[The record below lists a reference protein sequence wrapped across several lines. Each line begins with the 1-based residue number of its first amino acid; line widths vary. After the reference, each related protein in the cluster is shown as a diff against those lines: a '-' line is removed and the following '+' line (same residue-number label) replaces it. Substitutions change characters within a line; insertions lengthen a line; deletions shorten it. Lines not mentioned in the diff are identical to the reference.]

1 MHLQGLQLK
10 EVRWLRCA
18 WWPFRRIPSMV
29 LGVTANPTTHLMCE
43 AFTGRAE
50 WQRVGG
56 TVQCLGDFVH
66 QHLPNVYTANE

>member
-1 MHLQGLQLK
+1 
-10 EVRWLRCA
+10 
-18 WWPFRRIPSMV
+18 MV
-29 LGVTANPTTHLMCE
+29 LGVTANPTTHLVCE